1 MGRLYLV
8 DIMEDWNG
16 GMVPLMAGNLGL
28 IFQFPGCLNLHNLG
42 RTRGI
47 RVVLVFR
54 SCLNLHNLSRTCGI
68 RVVFHQ
74 GLELCKIVFPDPFL
88 NQILNHILSEPELTR
103 NLISGSQ

>member
-16 GMVPLMAGNLGL
+16 GMVSLMAGNLGL
-28 IFQFPGCLNLHNLG
+28 IFQFPSCLNLHNLG

-47 RVVLVFR
+47 RM
-54 SCLNLHNLSRTCGI
+54 
-68 RVVFHQ
+68 VFHQ

-88 NQILNHILSEPELTR
+88 NQILNQILSEPELTR